1 MDFIL
6 KTIDFFKKVNKKYV
20 VLISV
25 ALALCGVLIWYGL
38 KSDEVA
44 NPDYNVINRAQVAKG
59 VAMLFH
65 NLEEIN
71 DNEMDEFQGQ
81 EKAWYHKYMN
91 MMYQDSY
98 YSTKDIK
105 PMERDAVAAFTYGD
119 LDKLYTNMGV
129 VDRQLLSYVKN
140 NRKNSPIILKEWQ
153 EIYALM
159 VEKLDIDDSI
169 ETVNLIVSGTIS
181 KDPTLPQWMATTTY
195 GKLGF
200 EGLSVDYYIDK
211 GVTVFVKD
219 SEILSIVDTYS
230 DEVTYNN
237 CWIISMAGGNIKAY
251 VEGCVREFIY
261 TDKVSAFSNVV
272 ADLKVKDGKLVGA
285 VFKTDTVNGKVLE
298 ASKNEIDIEG
308 YGKYIINE
316 DSKVY
321 KIYGQITMCNMSEV
335 LVGYDAQRFILDK
348 DGKICAV
355 IIDRDVQATNIR
367 VVLNTTGYNGLF
379 HDKVTVVSKEGLRI
393 TCGSET
399 FEVEPDKE
407 YTFTADSEIVK
418 AGRIKIFS
426 KGMEGK
432 VGVTTIKRGYGVPY
446 YRGSLEITLRDG
458 KLMIINEL
466 PLEEYLYSVV
476 PSEMPWSYNY
486 EALKAQAIC
495 ARSFAYKHVMNNSY
509 SEYGAHVDD
518 STSFQVYNNSEEQ
531 TVSNSAVDET
541 YGQVLMHGS
550 DIISA
555 YFYSTSCGATTT
567 STVWGSEYPYTHSVV
582 LNVENQDINL
592 VNETVF
598 DSFIRTNFKT
608 YDSEYPWYRWKVT
621 FDLSELTKSINEQI
635 GTIKAENVQILN
647 DKGNWIN
654 KTIANVGQVKKIET
668 GERGP
673 GGVLSYIT
681 IFGTDATVRVYKEYN
696 IRKVISPNGIAIKRG
711 TGDEVTTMSI
721 LPSGFFVLDEETEKN
736 LLSGYTFVGG
746 GYGHGV
752 GMSQNGANTM
762 AKLGARYD
770 EILHFFYKD
779 VEISKKY

>member
-1 MDFIL
+1 M
-6 KTIDFFKKVNKKYV
+6 
-20 VLISV
+20 
-25 ALALCGVLIWYGL
+25 
-38 KSDEVA
+38 
-44 NPDYNVINRAQVAKG
+44 
-59 VAMLFH
+59 
-65 NLEEIN
+65 
-71 DNEMDEFQGQ
+71 
-81 EKAWYHKYMN
+81 
-91 MMYQDSY
+91 
-98 YSTKDIK
+98 
-105 PMERDAVAAFTYGD
+105 
-119 LDKLYTNMGV
+119 
-129 VDRQLLSYVKN
+129 
-140 NRKNSPIILKEWQ
+140 
-153 EIYALM
+153 
-159 VEKLDIDDSI
+159 
-169 ETVNLIVSGTIS
+169 
-181 KDPTLPQWMATTTY
+181 
-195 GKLGF
+195 
-200 EGLSVDYYIDK
+200 
-211 GVTVFVKD
+211 
-219 SEILSIVDTYS
+219 
-230 DEVTYNN
+230 
-237 CWIISMAGGNIKAY
+237 
-251 VEGCVREFIY
+251 
-261 TDKVSAFSNVV
+261 
-272 ADLKVKDGKLVGA
+272 
-285 VFKTDTVNGKVLE
+285 LE

-541 YGQVLMHGS
+541 YGQVLMYGS

-711 TGDEVTTMSI
+711 TGDEVTTMSM